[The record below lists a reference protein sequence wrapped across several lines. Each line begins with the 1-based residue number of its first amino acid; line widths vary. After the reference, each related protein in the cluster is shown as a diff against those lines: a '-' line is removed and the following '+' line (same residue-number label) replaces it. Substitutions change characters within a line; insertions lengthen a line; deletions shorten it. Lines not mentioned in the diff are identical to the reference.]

1 MPNDRNGGFRVAV
14 TRDVRRS
21 DGTFTFA
28 PYNLEPLERAGIPWR
43 FLDDDTLTPEALA
56 DVDGLYHYATP
67 LPTTT
72 LDRVERLA
80 VIARHG
86 VGLDYLDVRAC
97 TERGIAVTIT
107 PDGVTRP
114 MASAAV
120 TLVLALAH
128 RLSDRNRALHEGDWG
143 AGRFLPRGTGLSGRT
158 LGVIG
163 YGRIGRDVV
172 QLLEPWGMRVLVTQR
187 TPVTEEEVTY
197 VSLDDLLAQADVV
210 VVTCPL
216 TDETRD
222 LLDRRRLGLMKPSA
236 FLVNVARGAI
246 VDQAALVDALRKEHL
261 GGAGVDVVNPEP
273 LPVDDPLLSA
283 PNVIGAPHSLGYT
296 DELLR
301 GCVEQACRSLIDVA
315 SGLVPKNLAN
325 PEVVE
330 NPRFAD
336 KLGRFRDRE

>member
-1 MPNDRNGGFRVAV
+1 MPSDRNGGFRVAV

-172 QLLEPWGMRVLVTQR
+172 RLLEPWGMRVLVTQR
-187 TPVTEEEVTY
+187 TPVAEAGVTY
-197 VSLDDLLAQADVV
+197 VPLDELLGEADVV
-210 VVTCPL
+210 VVACPL
-216 TDETRD
+216 TDETRG
-222 LLDRRRLGLMKPSA
+222 LLDRRRLGLMKPTA
-236 FLVNVARGAI
+236 FLVNVARGSI
-246 VDQAALVDALRKEHL
+246 VDQATLIDALREERL
-261 GGAGVDVVNPEP
+261 AGAGVDVVHPEP
-273 LPVDDPLLSA
+273 LPVDDPLLAA

-301 GCVEQACRSLIDVA
+301 GCVEQACQSLIDVA
-315 SGLVPKNLAN
+315 SSRIPKDLAN

-330 NPRFAD
+330 NARFVE
-336 KLGRFRDRE
+336 KLDRFRDRG